1 MAYHINW
8 LPRGLIRT
16 FEGILT
22 IDDFLRSNDEIFGS
36 EHFDSMRYLITDF
49 TEVEEYKAT
58 MLDARRVAYLDKA
71 AAKSNPRIKVAVV
84 GMEDTHELFAE
95 YISIAY
101 DNAWIVKAFTSIQ
114 EAQTWL
120 IDEVPVL
127 QDMSEFS

>member
-8 LPRGLIRT
+8 LPRGLVRT
-16 FEGILT
+16 FKGTLT
-22 IDDFLRSNDEIFGS
+22 IDDFLRSNNEIFGS
-36 EHFDSMRYLITDF
+36 ERFDSMRYMIVDF
-49 TEVEEYKAT
+49 SEVEEYKAT

-71 AAKSNPRIKVAVV
+71 AAKSNPRVRVAVV
-84 GMEDTHELFAE
+84 GMEETHELFAE
-95 YISIAY
+95 YISIAH
-101 DNAWIVKAFTSIQ
+101 DNAWVVKAFTTIP